1 MGSIF
6 RVNLI
11 RPYHVQCTLL
21 RQRNIIFPANMM
33 TSYLPDFDN
42 DHSNFVYKKS
52 GLIYLYLVLSAQ
64 ACQSSFREF
73 IIFYRI
79 KKSTETCKIS
89 FCKQFLGQTTFSV
102 EQKGFS
108 AQMIDQD
115 QGPLI
120 RRLKSLFCQKIFISK
135 VFAGIHQ
142 RGRLKGLVSL
152 NKTQLH

>member
-1 MGSIF
+1 MHFIAYIFLRLCNLMEVYTSMLKHSVIFFVLRINLQISTSQRNMMGSIF

-64 ACQSSFREF
+64 ACQSSFGEF

-79 KKSTETCKIS
+79 KKSTET
-89 FCKQFLGQTTFSV
+89 
-102 EQKGFS
+102 
-108 AQMIDQD
+108 
-115 QGPLI
+115 
-120 RRLKSLFCQKIFISK
+120 
-135 VFAGIHQ
+135 
-142 RGRLKGLVSL
+142 
-152 NKTQLH
+152 